1 MAVARLFKGPFT
13 VDDYQRL
20 GQCGILHE
28 DSRVELI
35 DGQVVPMSPIGER
48 HAGRVNYLT
57 ETLVRLVGTDGIV
70 TVQNPVTLDRRS
82 QPQPDLAI
90 VRRRPEFFGTATPTP
105 ADTLLVIEVADS
117 SVEYDREIKIPLYA
131 RTDIPEVWL
140 CDLPGDRV
148 EIYRDPHPGG
158 YAGVRTARR
167 GDTVEALHLPG
178 VTLTVENVLGEP
190 DSRR

>member
-1 MAVARLFKGPFT
+1 MT
-13 VDDYQRL
+13 
-20 GQCGILHE
+20 
-28 DSRVELI
+28 
-35 DGQVVPMSPIGER
+35 PIGER

-57 ETLVRLVGTDGIV
+57 ETLVQLVGTHGIV

-90 VRRRPEFFGTATPTP
+90 VRRRPEFFGQATPTF
-105 ADTLLVIEVADS
+105 ADTLLIIEVADS

-131 RTDIPEVWL
+131 RAGIPEVWL

-158 YAGVRTARR
+158 YAGVRTATR

-178 VTLTVENVLGEP
+178 VRLTVESVLGE
-190 DSRR
+190 